1 MTTSPDN
8 KLEDPAAALSRMFAG
23 EQSLYFPN
31 PGYREILACNQIKN
45 FDDLWNLE
53 LDWVEEPNV
62 RRSGWSRIGKT
73 ELRLPDGGTLK
84 IYIKRQSGHNYRT
97 LRHPLTGVPTF
108 RREYLNL
115 QALQR
120 IGVHGATILCY
131 GERHQLDAVLVLE
144 SLEEFTDMDDWNKN
158 HAGQLP
164 PEEVKAT
171 LHEVA
176 AALYRIHQGHYQY
189 GCLYGKHIFIRIS
202 RDLPQDRVRFIDLE
216 KMHRGLSVRTSIS
229 RDMRQFIRRS
239 NYWQPGHLEM
249 LLQDYA
255 DMYADPE
262 MILSMLS

>member
-1 MTTSPDN
+1 MTTPPDN
-8 KLEDPAAALSRMFAG
+8 KIDDPGAALSRVFSG
-23 EQSLYFPN
+23 EQILSFPN
-31 PGYREILACNQIKN
+31 SGYQEILAYNQIN
-45 FDDLWNLE
+45 SFDDLWNLE
-53 LDWVEEPNV
+53 LDWVEEPNL

-97 LRHPLTGVPTF
+97 FRHPLTGVPTF

-131 GERHQLDAVLVLE
+131 GERHHRDAVLVLE

-158 HAGQLP
+158 YAGQLP
-164 PEEVKAT
+164 LEEVEAT
-171 LHEVA
+171 LYEVA

-189 GCLYGKHIFIRIS
+189 GCLYGKHIFIRIGQ
-202 RDLPQDRVRFIDLE
+202 DVPQDRVRFIDLE
-216 KMHRGLSVRTSIS
+216 KMHRGLSVSIS
-229 RDMRQFIRRS
+229 IRRDMRQFIRRS

-255 DMYADPE
+255 SMYADPE
-262 MILSMLS
+262 MILSMFS